1 MKLAH
6 LYLGLAGLMILTA
19 AVWNVSWAQPTGG
32 ADGSRVAV
40 CDVVEVFNSYDRAR
54 DLTEQLNERRAEIER
69 ENRERIDTIEVIQ
82 TELEGLREGSPEYER
97 RFEEMQRL
105 SIDRKAWLQYQDQLA
120 LREHHRL
127 TREMYEEV
135 TSMVGRVGAERGY
148 DVVLY
153 IERGPVRS
161 ENTQELLT
169 EIARRRIL
177 YAAERVD
184 LTSVVLA
191 ELNRAYGG
199 VR

>member
-6 LYLGLAGLMILTA
+6 LYLALAGLIVLAA
-19 AVWNVSWAQPTGG
+19 AVWNVSWAQPAAGG
-32 ADGSRVAV
+32 SSVAV

-54 DLTEQLNERRAEIER
+54 DLTEKLNERRAEIER
-69 ENRERIDTIEVIQ
+69 ENRERLDAIEAIQ
-82 TELEGLREGSPEYER
+82 TELEGLREGSPEYEK

-105 SIDRKAWLQYQDQLA
+105 SINRKAWLQYEDQLA

-135 TSMVGRVGAERGY
+135 TSMVGRTAAERGY
-148 DVVLY
+148 DVVIY
-153 IERGPVRS
+153 VERGPVRS
-161 ENTQELLT
+161 ENTQELLA
-169 EIARRRIL
+169 EIARRRVL

-184 LTSVVLA
+184 LTDTVLT

-199 VR
+199 AG